1 MSWPSADNSKD
12 ATANS
17 FKTQPPARFTYVSS
31 FSAIRLVRRHKTKP
45 STCTHIHTQRE
56 RESGSGGQRHSPAN
70 EAKASGATATQGGSF
85 LARNDIL
92 ITVSTPLHPCTPYP
106 LCCLLL
112 LLLPRPLVNRLPH
125 PVLSSNELCEFAREP
140 RDLRCSVLLC
150 CFAFSCCCFGLTSF
164 GFLCRCRPGLLPAS
178 LLLLFCFFF
187 GFISFPFA
195 GAVEIRVRR

>member
-1 MSWPSADNSKD
+1 M
-12 ATANS
+12 
-17 FKTQPPARFTYVSS
+17 
-31 FSAIRLVRRHKTKP
+31 H
-45 STCTHIHTQRE
+45 THIHTQ

-92 ITVSTPLHPCTPYP
+92 ITVSTPLHPTIPYP
-106 LCCLLL
+106 LCWLLL
-112 LLLPRPLVNRLPH
+112 LLLLRPLVNRLPH

-164 GFLCRCRPGLLPAS
+164 GFLCRCCPAPLPAFR
-178 LLLLFCFFF
+178 LLLLLCCFFFFF